1 MYAAPL
7 GLLLFLARSLLLKG
21 KQWVENLNEGAPFFR
36 VGLLK
41 KGSRALLGLQIGVC
55 FYSMLGLLF
64 RLNGGMYCKNRS
76 NT

>member
-36 VGLLK
+36 VVY
-41 KGSRALLGLQIGVC
+41 SRRALEPSLV
-55 FYSMLGLLF
+55 Y
-64 RLNGGMYCKNRS
+64 K
-76 NT
+76 